1 MNIAQYI
8 GRKYSVPDCDCWSL
22 IREFS
27 IKELGRWMP
36 QYMYS
41 IDHNESDAAVL
52 MHTETALGAN
62 WVRVSSEELEAG
74 DVILFRI
81 KGAVC
86 HAGLYIGN
94 GDFLHTLKGRNSAL
108 ENLRDGN
115 WRQRIFGFFRYH
127 NGN

>member
-1 MNIAQYI
+1 MNIIPYI
-8 GRKYSVPDCDCWSL
+8 GREYSVPECDCWSL

-27 IKELGRWMP
+27 IKELNRWLP

-41 IDHNESDAAVL
+41 IEDVVSDAAVL
-52 MHTETALGAN
+52 MHAETALGNN
-62 WVRVSSEELEAG
+62 WTKVEKPECG

-86 HAGLYIGN
+86 HAGMYIGN
-94 GDFLHTLKGRNSAL
+94 GDFLHTLKGRNSTL

-115 WRQRIFGFFRYH
+115 WRNRTFGFFRYK